1 LSDKFDKQIAVS
13 SVLPAV
19 VQLHAEEAAFLWHL
33 RDDVIR
39 QPHYN
44 LAEIAELDNR
54 VEAHLDGLRVNGE
67 PAWQTVKEQAEQFGE
82 AGEVFAA
89 TVLALESGE
98 RDRLEPLFALAGA
111 APELERPLISA
122 FGWTSAPVVSGLM
135 RALMSSA
142 APSARRVAVAAQSI
156 RREDLGQSWPRLLHD
171 DDPRVRARA
180 IRAAAELGKHDAL
193 SELRQFMNDK
203 DPACRFWAASSAAR
217 LGDRSTA
224 VSDALRDIAVQA
236 GPFQE
241 RAIGMTVRTTN
252 PGDVRD
258 WLRPF
263 WKDVKTLRLA
273 AAGIAASGNV
283 DFVPVL
289 LQIMQVDAAARPAG
303 EAFTMISGVHLSYDK
318 LERDQPE
325 DFQAGPTEDPADEN
339 VAMDQDENLPWPDL
353 KLVEK
358 WWAANSSRFTSGRR
372 YLCGHEISRASLVQV
387 LREGYQRQRAA
398 AALELALLEPA
409 RPIFEV
415 RARGDWQQKLLPLW
429 YPAS

>member
-19 VQLHAEEAAFLWHL
+19 VQLHAEEAAFLWLL
-33 RDDVIR
+33 RDEVIR
-39 QPHYN
+39 QPHYDLSE
-44 LAEIAELDNR
+44 LAGLDNR

-89 TVLALESGE
+89 AVLALESGD
-98 RDRLEPLFALAGA
+98 RDRIDPLIALGGA
-111 APELERPLISA
+111 APDLERPLISA
-122 FGWTSAPVVSGLM
+122 FGWTSAPAVSGLM
-135 RALMSSA
+135 RALLSSA
-142 APSARRVAVAAQSI
+142 APSARRVAVAVHAI

-180 IRAAAELGKHDAL
+180 IRAAAELGKCDVL
-193 SELRQFMNDK
+193 SELHHFMNDK
-203 DPACRFWAASSAAR
+203 DPPCRFWAAWSAAR
-217 LGDRSTA
+217 LGDRSIA
-224 VSDALRDIAVQA
+224 VSDTLRDIAVQA

-241 RAIGMTVRTTN
+241 RAIGMAVGRMN

-273 AAGIAASGNV
+273 AAGIAASGNP

-289 LQIMQVDAAARPAG
+289 LQIMQVDVAARPAG
-303 EAFTMISGVHLSYDK
+303 EAFSMITGVHLSYDK
-318 LERDQPE
+318 LERDRPD

-339 VAMDQDENLPWPDL
+339 VAMDQDENLYWPDP

-358 WWAANSSRFTSGRR
+358 WWAANSSRFTGGRR
-372 YLCGHEISRASLVQV
+372 YLCGHEISPASLVQT
-387 LREGYQRQRAA
+387 LRDGYQRQRAA
-398 AALELALLEPA
+398 AALELALLDPA
-409 RPIFEV
+409 RPMFEV
-415 RARGDWQQKLLPLW
+415 RARGDWQQRLIPVWFPGL
-429 YPAS
+429 